1 MTLPELSVKR
11 HVLAWMLNAVL
22 VLFGVISFS
31 RIGMDRL
38 PYIEFPVSL
47 GQHRAEG
54 RQPGHRRCQRHQPDR
69 RFGQQVPG
77 IEHIQSTSSP
87 GVSVINITF
96 GLEKNVDI
104 AFNEVQSKVNQ
115 VLRRLPKDV
124 DPPIVAKVETNA
136 SPMFWMA
143 LQGDRTQQQLNQY
156 ALNVVKKSW
165 RPSTASAKCASAGAA
180 TAPSA

>member
-38 PYIEFPVSL
+38 PYIEFPVVSVTTAL
-47 GQHRAEG
+47 KGAN
-54 RQPGHRRCQRHQPDR
+54 PDIVDASVTNLLESSVNS
-69 RFGQQVPG
+69 VPG

-115 VLRRLPKDV
+115 
-124 DPPIVAKVETNA
+124 T
-136 SPMFWMA
+136 
-143 LQGDRTQQQLNQY
+143 
-156 ALNVVKKSW
+156 
-165 RPSTASAKCASAGAA
+165 RPSSPRSKPMPRRCSGWRCRA
-180 TAPSA
+180 TAPSSSSTSTRSTWSRRSWRP